1 MLIEI
6 FSDKFISNGKIRE
19 KIKLHSGLNII
30 SGDSNKSNSIG
41 KSTMLMII
49 DFCFGGSD
57 YVTKGSDII
66 NNIGHHSINFAFKFH
81 NKLFYFSRHTDKPNT
96 VFVCNKF
103 YEIIEGQDFSLN
115 KFTDWLKKSYDLNIN
130 LSFRDIVSKY
140 FRVYGRDVTKEL
152 KPLAVSNEAEEK
164 SIKRLLKLYGYDFTE
179 LEKKVSKELQVI
191 SSFNNLEKNG
201 FQEKIGK
208 RKYNQNVK
216 EISEKKNNI
225 LEITDN
231 FIGTKEAEQIA
242 NLKFE
247 LQQLKRQKNK
257 VEDKKDLTYIK
268 RNRFSF
274 NESEVKDFFPEIDL
288 KKLSEIEAFHQN
300 ISEILNAEIKEE
312 IFKKQI
318 LIENL
323 SNQISIIE
331 SKLSEFSKIKD
342 ISRKQ
347 LSFIIEN
354 QRIID
359 KLEENNIFNKREE
372 LKLSKES
379 STDRLND
386 YLKQSIDAISK
397 VINRQMKLLNS
408 TIFGSENRIP
418 PKIEFKLNKQK
429 KWTYEFK
436 TENDTG
442 TGTAFKSLILFDLT
456 VFKQTEL
463 PSIIHDSYLFTDI
476 ETSTVSEIVKIY
488 NTFNKQIFIALTDKT
503 SFDNKDILDILKKN
517 EVLYLSQNG
526 NELFG
531 KSWKE
536 I

>member
-1 MLIEI
+1 
-6 FSDKFISNGKIRE
+6 
-19 KIKLHSGLNII
+19 
-30 SGDSNKSNSIG
+30 
-41 KSTMLMII
+41 
-49 DFCFGGSD
+49 
-57 YVTKGSDII
+57 
-66 NNIGHHSINFAFKFH
+66 
-81 NKLFYFSRHTDKPNT
+81 
-96 VFVCNKF
+96 
-103 YEIIEGQDFSLN
+103 
-115 KFTDWLKKSYDLNIN
+115 
-130 LSFRDIVSKY
+130 
-140 FRVYGRDVTKEL
+140 
-152 KPLAVSNEAEEK
+152 
-164 SIKRLLKLYGYDFTE
+164 
-179 LEKKVSKELQVI
+179 
-191 SSFNNLEKNG
+191 
-201 FQEKIGK
+201 
-208 RKYNQNVK
+208 YNQNVK

-359 KLEENNIFNKREE
+359 KLEEENNIFNKREE